1 MSGIQALAAA
11 AAATQKI
18 TGTTTTPSTSAIKVV
33 TPTIVTPTGV
43 KVTPIGNQVVKSKS
57 THTHVVLC
65 IKYTDISLFD
75 YLWSDGFDCCFPGQ
89 AIRLNWDR
97 ITDPL
102 TKSD

>member
-1 MSGIQALAAA
+1 MRFFLKCQSGNQMSGIQALAAA

-57 THTHVVLC
+57 THM
-65 IKYTDISLFD
+65 
-75 YLWSDGFDCCFPGQ
+75 WSN
-89 AIRLNWDR
+89 L
-97 ITDPL
+97 
-102 TKSD
+102 